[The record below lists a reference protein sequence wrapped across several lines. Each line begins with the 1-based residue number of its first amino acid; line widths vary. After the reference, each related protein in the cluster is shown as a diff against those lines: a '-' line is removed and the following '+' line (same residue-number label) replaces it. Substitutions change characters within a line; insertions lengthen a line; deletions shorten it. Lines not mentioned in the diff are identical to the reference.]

1 MKEDNEPDVFC
12 QWDLN
17 VLWHYFH
24 DYFTTIQPPPPP
36 PPLIIIIII
45 NAKTLL
51 YISYRCNY
59 RKVKCGILLSYF
71 YATYFS
77 KSSTTVMQ

>member
-1 MKEDNEPDVFC
+1 MTLFS
-12 QWDLN
+12 WL
-17 VLWHYFH
+17 FH
-24 DYFTTIQPPPPP
+24 DYSA
-36 PPLIIIIII
+36 PPLIIIIIIIIII

>member
-1 MKEDNEPDVFC
+1 MFSISGIWMFYDIIFM
-12 QWDLN
+12 
-17 VLWHYFH
+17 
-24 DYFTTIQPPPPP
+24 TISRLFSTPPPP
-36 PPLIIIIII
+36 PPLIIIII

-77 KSSTTVMQ
+77 KLSTTVMQ